1 MHGWAWICTY
11 GPAAAGRLF
20 NMGHGTNDRY
30 TTDSVLNSDTFLSF
44 TVAVTIPLPV
54 KVGSRWTQ
62 LVKYICMSAQ
72 L

>member
-1 MHGWAWICTY
+1 
-11 GPAAAGRLF
+11 
-20 NMGHGTNDRY
+20 MGHGTNDRY